1 MTAHNAAWESYVI
14 WTDATALDAANTL
27 EYVQVG
33 LAEEVCELFAAQYT
47 LKALEYGI
55 EKRKLRGDG
64 PEVLAKKALALVE
77 CRDRVIDE
85 SGDVLWYVARYLRI
99 RGISIAQIL
108 YSEKIHDMFV
118 TEDPAI
124 VHEMKAK
131 ALHYFAH
138 KCFKGCEQAFI
149 DEQVFFL
156 FLYLSDT
163 IAAQGLELIDVLR
176 RNKFKLMQRK
186 ADGTIKGSGDVR
198 IPVSSPDRLT

>member
-1 MTAHNAAWESYVI
+1 MTYDFTAWDSYVL

-33 LAEEVCELFAAQYT
+33 LAEETCELLSAQYT

-55 EKRKLRGDG
+55 AKRKLRGDG
-64 PEVLAKKALALVE
+64 PDVLAKKALALAE
-77 CRDRVIDE
+77 CRERVIDE

-99 RGISIAQIL
+99 RGISIAQML

-118 TEDPAI
+118 MEDPAT
-124 VHEMKAK
+124 VHGMKTE
-131 ALHYFAH
+131 ALHCFAR
-138 KCFKGCEQAFI
+138 KFFEVCTQAFI

-156 FLYLSDT
+156 FLYMSDA
-163 IAAQGLELIDVLR
+163 IAAQGLELVDVIR

-186 ADGTIKGSGDVR
+186 ADGTIKGSGEVR
-198 IPVSSPDRLT
+198 